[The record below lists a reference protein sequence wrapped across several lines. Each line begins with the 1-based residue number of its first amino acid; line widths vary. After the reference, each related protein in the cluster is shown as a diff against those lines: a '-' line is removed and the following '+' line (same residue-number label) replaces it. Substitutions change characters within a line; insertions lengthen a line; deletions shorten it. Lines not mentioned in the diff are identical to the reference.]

1 MTTTYAGHVLAYLTS
16 NHRLLVPAAVL
27 AAVITTIVAV
37 SAALHGVPFQGH
49 VFGVSATH
57 LYGAQPATHLYG

>member
-1 MTTTYAGHVLAYLTS
+1 MTITYAGHVLAYLAS
-16 NHRLLVPAAVL
+16 HHRLLILAAVL

-49 VFGVSATH
+49 AFGVSAAH
-57 LYGAQPATHLYG
+57 FYGAQPDTHFYG